1 MTLIMLRQTRVKKA
15 TKTPNQSETLCLQRV
30 KVCAA
35 SMTRAQHRLE
45 CFRMLQA
52 CQTKTNLQ
60 SRCSSDTLKH
70 TRHSKKNVCHISKL
84 SMLIKMRFLDG
95 VVFFFLSFCCCLQHS
110 SMVRLDFSPGRKIKR
125 QSWDIKLHLMPV
137 VKKIKLMLPFLR
149 WLLLPVPLLYKKE
162 VNRNWGAC

>member
-1 MTLIMLRQTRVKKA
+1 MSNYTNHAKTDTGWCALNEKETKKQT
-15 TKTPNQSETLCLQRV
+15 ETLCLQRV

-60 SRCSSDTLKH
+60 SRCASDTQKH
-70 TRHSKKNVCHISKL
+70 TRHSEKTLAIYQNCQRLLKCGF
-84 SMLIKMRFLDG
+84 SMALG
-95 VVFFFLSFCCCLQHS
+95 FFFLSFCCCLQHS
-110 SMVRLDFSPGRKIKR
+110 SMVRLDFSPVHKIKR

-137 VKKIKLMLPFLR
+137 VKKIKIMLPFLR
-149 WLLLPVPLLYKKE
+149 WLLLPVPLLKEKKS
-162 VNRNWGAC
+162 